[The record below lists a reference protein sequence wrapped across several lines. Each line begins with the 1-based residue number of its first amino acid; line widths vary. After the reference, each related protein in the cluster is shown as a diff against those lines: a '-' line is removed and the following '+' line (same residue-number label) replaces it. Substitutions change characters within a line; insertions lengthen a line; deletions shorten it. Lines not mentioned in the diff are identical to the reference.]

1 MYKVTNK
8 IIDGTKELWYRL
20 EDNQGNIFYM
30 SKDDVIKEAMLGR
43 VVNLR
48 YNKSTNGLSGVGID
62 LRSLPVINKNAGR
75 NNGVLNRNKKVSSRC
90 ISKKKID
97 KGISSKDDKIENN
110 KKYSNQELAE
120 QYKKKCSLLGIEF
133 NLVLEYLDGDRV
145 RLLGVKNKRDTGRLV
160 IPSFVTDFIPIKV
173 SRNAERVIHG
183 ALLGCKFTEVY
194 VDNSG
199 DRDINVSG
207 LCAGMESEELKVV
220 FRHPERIINTKYM
233 FSGCRSLVKLDI
245 SGLRLKKVKCMHDMF
260 SWCLSLEELDLKSF
274 DVGIVTDM
282 RRMFYNCCSL
292 KYLDTDTWCGEKVKD
307 ASYMF
312 ANCRRL
318 VGLDFYGFDLRG
330 ADRTDLLVNCTDL
343 WSSTSYGKLNISGL
357 YYK

>member
-8 IIDGTKELWYRL
+8 VIDKNKDLWYRL
-20 EDNQGNIFYM
+20 EDTQGNIYYM
-30 SKDDVIKEAMLGR
+30 NKDDVIKEAKVGR
-43 VVNLR
+43 VVNVR

-62 LRSLPVINKNAGR
+62 LRRLPVINR
-75 NNGVLNRNKKVSSRC
+75 NIGNQNNKISNKGIKVDKKVA
-90 ISKKKID
+90 IEN
-97 KGISSKDDKIENN
+97 KDDN
-110 KKYSNQELAE
+110 KRYSNQELAE

-260 SWCLSLEELDLKSF
+260 SWCLSLEKLDLNSF

-292 KYLDTDTWCGEKVKD
+292 RYLDTDTWCGEKVKD

-318 VGLDFYGFDLRG
+318 VGLDFYGLDLRK

-343 WSSTSYGKLNISGL
+343 YGAYGKLNISGL
-357 YYK
+357 HYK

>member
-8 IIDGTKELWYRL
+8 VIDKNKDLWYRL
-20 EDNQGNIFYM
+20 EDTQGNIYYM
-30 SKDDVIKEAMLGR
+30 NKDDVIKEAKVGR
-43 VVNLR
+43 VVNVR

-62 LRSLPVINKNAGR
+62 LRRLPVINR
-75 NNGVLNRNKKVSSRC
+75 NIGNQNNKISNKGIKVDKKVA
-90 ISKKKID
+90 IEN
-97 KGISSKDDKIENN
+97 KDDN
-110 KKYSNQELAE
+110 KRYSNQELAE

-145 RLLGVKNKRDTGRLV
+145 RLMGVKNKRDTGRLV

-173 SRNAERVIHG
+173 SRDAEKVIHST
-183 ALLGCKFTEVY
+183 LLGCKFTEVY
-194 VDNSG
+194 IDNSG